1 MVRLAPL
8 LMLSAMLSAL
18 LSANGS
24 AAAVPVDIDTAATV
38 YQAASIRDQVRASLV
53 SMPGKMRTMFA
64 TDSAEKLSDS
74 YLAAV
79 SAAAERG
86 FRIDIFEPPA
96 LAALAA
102 DLDAATVAK
111 TTDFLGS
118 ELGRRMVAADVA
130 IAELDEA
137 TINKIMD
144 GALSAPSDPKRDAL
158 LDQIEAATRS
168 TDSAV
173 EIYLGIGRAI
183 AVGTAIG
190 SGMDPV
196 AADLRAS
203 KAADAGAR
211 ADLASSLHAPLRRY
225 IAYGYRDLSEA
236 DLKHL
241 LKFLDSPAG
250 KRYVLAYNAAMR
262 AGFGAMAQRCG
273 EQIGD
278 RWRELAQVQL
288 SQPVPQDT
296 PVAPQEPPPDA
307 PAH

>member
-1 MVRLAPL
+1 MVRLAL
-8 LMLSAMLSAL
+8 LLL
-18 LSANGS
+18 LSATASAS
-24 AAAVPVDIDTAATV
+24 AATVPVDIATAATL
-38 YQAASIRDQVRASLV
+38 YQAAAIRDQVRASLV
-53 SMPGKMRTMFA
+53 SMPGKMRKMFA

-79 SAAAERG
+79 STAAERG
-86 FRIDIFEPPA
+86 FRIDVFEPPA

-111 TTDFLGS
+111 STAFLGS

-130 IAELDEA
+130 IAELDEP
-137 TINKIMD
+137 TIGRIMD
-144 GALSAPSDPKRDAL
+144 GAVTAPSDPKRDAL

-173 EIYLGIGRAI
+173 EIYFDIGRAL

-196 AADLRAS
+196 AADQRAS
-203 KAADAGAR
+203 KAADAAAR
-211 ADLASSLHAPLRRY
+211 ADLAQSLHAPLRRY
-225 IAYGYRDLSEA
+225 LAYGYRDLSEA
-236 DLKHL
+236 DLKQL
-241 LKFLDSPAG
+241 LKFLSSAAG
-250 KRYVLAYNAAMR
+250 KRYVLAYNAAMS
-262 AGFGAMAQRCG
+262 AGFDAMAKRCG

-278 RWRELAQVQL
+278 RWRELAQAQL
-288 SQPVPQDT
+288 SQPIPQDA
-296 PVAPQEPPPDA
+296 PVAPEQPPPDA

>member
-1 MVRLAPL
+1 MRRLAL
-8 LMLSAMLSAL
+8 LFL
-18 LSANGS
+18 LSVTAAATAA

-38 YQAASIRDQVRASLV
+38 YQAAAIRDQVRASLT

-111 TTDFLGS
+111 STAFLDS
-118 ELGRRMVAADVA
+118 DLGRRMVAADVA
-130 IAELDEA
+130 IAELDEP
-137 TINKIMD
+137 TIAKIMD

-173 EIYLGIGRAI
+173 DIYLGIGRAL

-211 ADLASSLHAPLRRY
+211 TDLANSLHAPLRRY

-236 DLKHL
+236 DLKRL
-241 LKFLDSPAG
+241 LKFLDSAAG
-250 KRYVLAYNAAMR
+250 RRYVLAYNAAMS
-262 AGFGAMAQRCG
+262 AGFGAMAKRCG

-288 SQPVPQDT
+288 AQPAQPAPQDS
-296 PVAPQEPPPDA
+296 PVAPEQPPPDA
-307 PAH
+307 PMH